1 MPAVVNEIEPC
12 AFNALGDFAHNLGW
26 RQRILA
32 TRAFSMAETRARYAA
47 PTAISRST
55 DY

>member
-12 AFNALGDFAHNLGW
+12 TFNALGDFAHNLGW

-32 TRAFSMAETRARYAA
+32 TTGPYRTHY
-47 PTAISRST
+47 PIQWI
-55 DY
+55 